1 MSGFRWTPQRMDQ
14 LERATRDG
22 RRVLVARRGTEF
34 IVIARRLTTAGPHDA
49 LVGHLPITGEELV
62 FPLHELDDFQVI
74 A

>member
-1 MSGFRWTPQRMDQ
+1 MAGMRWTPLRMDQ
-14 LERATRDG
+14 LERAARDG
-22 RRVLVARRGTEF
+22 RRVVLSRRGTEY
-34 IVIARRLTTAGPHDA
+34 IVIARRLTHTGRHDA